1 MTNKKPINYACLA
14 CDTLIAKFE
23 DPMTLPPANKF
34 HYHQGVFLAGMEQA
48 YLLTKEKKYN
58 DYIKA
63 WVDGIVDE
71 DGVITRYDEKTLD
84 DFRSGTL
91 LFRLFEETKEKRYEK
106 PLHTIYNHL
115 VTFPKNRE
123 GGYWHKFYDEHQ
135 MWLDGLYMAG
145 PFLCMYGALFGKE
158 ECFDEAVKQAT
169 LMWKHNRDEKTG
181 LLYHAWDC
189 EKKQPWANKE
199 TGCSEE
205 FWGRAMGWYI
215 TALCDILDYLPKD
228 YEKREILIEYLKKF
242 SEALTNFQD
251 KETGLWYQV
260 VDKGDVAGNWTELS
274 CSSLFTYGLSKA
286 VRLGYIDEK
295 YKENALRGYRGVIN
309 EITVNGD
316 TLILPKVCIGTGIG
330 DYEFYIN
337 RDTVVNDLHGV
348 GAFELMCCEIEKLIE
363 EE

>member
-1 MTNKKPINYACLA
+1 
-14 CDTLIAKFE
+14 
-23 DPMTLPPANKF
+23 
-34 HYHQGVFLAGMEQA
+34 
-48 YLLTKEKKYN
+48 
-58 DYIKA
+58 
-63 WVDGIVDE
+63 
-71 DGVITRYDEKTLD
+71 
-84 DFRSGTL
+84 
-91 LFRLFEETKEKRYEK
+91 
-106 PLHTIYNHL
+106 
-115 VTFPKNRE
+115 
-123 GGYWHKFYDEHQ
+123 
-135 MWLDGLYMAG
+135 
-145 PFLCMYGALFGKE
+145 MYGALFGKE

-316 TLILPKVCIGTGIG
+316 TLIIPKVCIGTGIG